1 MPSSDQ
7 VYVRL
12 LNEGTE
18 AWRPVPAIRLA
29 DGLYRLS
36 GTRVDDEEWEFE
48 SGTLVRCVHDR
59 FSDGSEGLKAIANA
73 DGQL

>member
-1 MPSSDQ
+1 VLTSDQ

-18 AWRPVPAIRLA
+18 VWRPVPSERIA

-36 GTRVDDEEWEFE
+36 GTRTDDEEWEFE
-48 SGTLVRCVHDR
+48 PGSIVRCVEHR
-59 FSDGSEGLKAIANA
+59 FNDGSQGLKATASS
-73 DGQL
+73 DLR